1 MTNLIK
7 YFAKHTIPNT
17 LCFPPTSSH
26 KKCSI
31 NIAEETFENK
41 FFKETV
47 VTTFA
52 FNQSSSYITQNI
64 IVHFITISEI
74 ALLGDNCHNY
84 RYKVFRLISI
94 VIMSS

>member
-1 MTNLIK
+1 MLFIK
-7 YFAKHTIPNT
+7 IIFHSTHIT
-17 LCFPPTSSH
+17 LPSYVASHNKCF
-26 KKCSI
+26 I

-64 IVHFITISEI
+64 IVQIHSNFCI
-74 ALLGDNCHNY
+74 A
-84 RYKVFRLISI
+84 VFQAIYT
-94 VIMSS
+94 